1 MELSKQQDTYMDIQK
16 RRTFII
22 SFIYFGIIGVLCYI
36 GLKKLLPILIP
47 FMAAMAIAAMLEPAV
62 SLLDRHMKGGK
73 GAAAAVVLLV
83 FYGSILT
90 IMCVSG
96 SQILSSI
103 QEQAKKLPGIYSQT
117 IEPGLSHF
125 FSLLENSFPGHSI
138 HISALGQ
145 SLERFMENAS
155 VGISSGLLG
164 WGASAISGIP
174 ALVLD
179 FIIAV
184 IASFFLTGNY
194 RETLDF
200 LLYQIPEDRRQMLLQ
215 VLLQIRKVACRLLR
229 AYALLMLLTFTEL
242 YIGFLVLGI
251 PAGFTLACITSLVDI
266 LPVLGTGTV
275 LLPWAFIAW
284 TTGSGSLAMGLV
296 CLYLLI
302 AVVRQTLEPK
312 IIGHQMGLSPIAT
325 LLCIFAGGKL
335 LGLTGIFL
343 FPIAAT
349 VLAELHSG
357 NNLPAQNQV

>member
-1 MELSKQQDTYMDIQK
+1 
-16 RRTFII
+16 
-22 SFIYFGIIGVLCYI
+22 
-36 GLKKLLPILIP
+36 
-47 FMAAMAIAAMLEPAV
+47 
-62 SLLDRHMKGGK
+62 
-73 GAAAAVVLLV
+73 
-83 FYGSILT
+83 
-90 IMCVSG
+90 
-96 SQILSSI
+96 
-103 QEQAKKLPGIYSQT
+103 
-117 IEPGLSHF
+117 
-125 FSLLENSFPGHSI
+125 
-138 HISALGQ
+138 
-145 SLERFMENAS
+145 MENAS

-215 VLLQIRKVACRLLR
+215 VLLHIRKVACRLLR

-251 PAGFTLACITSLVDI
+251 PAGFTLACITTLVDI

>member
-1 MELSKQQDTYMDIQK
+1 MDIQK

-138 HISALGQ
+138 HISALICN
-145 SLERFMENAS
+145 LPC
-155 VGISSGLLG
+155 GIEIKTSSICTVHGKCFCG
-164 WGASAISGIP
+164 H
-174 ALVLD
+174 
-179 FIIAV
+179 
-184 IASFFLTGNY
+184 
-194 RETLDF
+194 
-200 LLYQIPEDRRQMLLQ
+200 
-215 VLLQIRKVACRLLR
+215 LLR
-229 AYALLMLLTFTEL
+229 T
-242 YIGFLVLGI
+242 
-251 PAGFTLACITSLVDI
+251 
-266 LPVLGTGTV
+266 
-275 LLPWAFIAW
+275 AW
-284 TTGSGSLAMGLV
+284 VGRFCHKRYSCPG
-296 CLYLLI
+296 
-302 AVVRQTLEPK
+302 P
-312 IIGHQMGLSPIAT
+312 
-325 LLCIFAGGKL
+325 
-335 LGLTGIFL
+335 
-343 FPIAAT
+343 
-349 VLAELHSG
+349 
-357 NNLPAQNQV
+357 

>member
-1 MELSKQQDTYMDIQK
+1 MDIQK

-47 FMAAMAIAAMLEPAV
+47 FMAAMAIAAVLEPAV

-155 VGISSGLLG
+155 VRPPS
-164 WGASAISGIP
+164 
-174 ALVLD
+174 
-179 FIIAV
+179 
-184 IASFFLTGNY
+184 
-194 RETLDF
+194 
-200 LLYQIPEDRRQMLLQ
+200 
-215 VLLQIRKVACRLLR
+215 
-229 AYALLMLLTFTEL
+229 
-242 YIGFLVLGI
+242 
-251 PAGFTLACITSLVDI
+251 
-266 LPVLGTGTV
+266 
-275 LLPWAFIAW
+275 
-284 TTGSGSLAMGLV
+284 
-296 CLYLLI
+296 
-302 AVVRQTLEPK
+302 
-312 IIGHQMGLSPIAT
+312 
-325 LLCIFAGGKL
+325 
-335 LGLTGIFL
+335 
-343 FPIAAT
+343 
-349 VLAELHSG
+349 
-357 NNLPAQNQV
+357 NLPSA

>member
-1 MELSKQQDTYMDIQK
+1 MYIQK

-47 FMAAMAIAAMLEPAV
+47 FMAAMAIAALLEPAV

-73 GAAAAVVLLV
+73 GVAAAVVLLV

-96 SQILSSI
+96 SHVLSSI

-145 SLERFMENAS
+145 SLEHFMKNVS
-155 VGISSGLLG
+155 MGISSALLG

-174 ALVLD
+174 SLFLD

-184 IASFFLTGNY
+184 IASFFLTGSY

-200 LLYQIPEDRRQMLLQ
+200 LLCQIPGDRRQMLLQ
-215 VLLQIRKVACRLLR
+215 IFLHVRDVACRLLR
-229 AYALLMLLTFTEL
+229 AYALLLLLTFTEL

-284 TTGSGSLAMGLV
+284 MTGSKSLALGLV

-312 IIGHQMGLSPIAT
+312 IIGLQMGLSPAAT
-325 LLCIFAGGKL
+325 LLCMFAGGKL

-343 FPIAAT
+343 FPIAAAI
-349 VLAELHSG
+349 LAELRSG
-357 NNLPAQNQV
+357 TTYSSQEQA

>member
-47 FMAAMAIAAMLEPAV
+47 FMAAMAIAAVLEPAV

-90 IMCVSG
+90 IMCVS
-96 SQILSSI
+96 
-103 QEQAKKLPGIYSQT
+103 GIYSQT

-215 VLLQIRKVACRLLR
+215 VLLHIRKVACRLLR

>member
-47 FMAAMAIAAMLEPAV
+47 FMAAMAIAAVLEPAV

-103 QEQAKKLPGIYSQT
+103 QEQA
-117 IEPGLSHF
+117 
-125 FSLLENSFPGHSI
+125 LLENSFPGHSI

-179 FIIAV
+179 FVIAV

-200 LLYQIPEDRRQMLLQ
+200 LLYQIPDDRRQMLLQ
-215 VLLQIRKVACRLLR
+215 VLLHIRKVACRLLR